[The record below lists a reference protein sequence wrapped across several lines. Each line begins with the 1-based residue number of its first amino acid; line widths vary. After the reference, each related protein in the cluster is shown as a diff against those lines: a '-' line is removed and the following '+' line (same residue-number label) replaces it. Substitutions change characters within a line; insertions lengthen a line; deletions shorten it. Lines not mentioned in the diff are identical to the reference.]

1 MELSDRQQRILQV
14 IVEEYISTVHP
25 VASENIAARSGLGV
39 KPATVR
45 NEMAELEAAGLI
57 THPHTSA
64 GRVPSDKGYRY
75 FVENLLDSSISLPS
89 DEQRTI
95 QHQFHQVQGDIEKWM
110 RLSTAVLSRAVQN
123 AAIITEPKGPSVTVK
138 QCQLLSLQDRTA
150 LLILITSDGTVRQTV
165 LTLADPLAEEEL
177 TTVGNKLTALLRGK
191 SLAVLPMADHDLSQF
206 EREVEAQVVI
216 LLHTVEDFSVRD
228 ITYDGLVKMLN
239 QPEFRATERV
249 KQVIELLE
257 NGGVLLTILPDVLNQ
272 DGVQVIIGDENKLN
286 DLRQCSIILTRYGVD
301 EKAGVLGIIGPTRM
315 EYGRTISGVRY
326 VARLLSE
333 MMRDVYGN

>member
-1 MELSDRQQRILQV
+1 VELSERQRRILQV

-39 KPATVR
+39 KQATVR
-45 NEMAELEAAGLI
+45 NEMAELEAAGYI

-64 GRVPSDKGYRY
+64 GRIPSDKGYRY
-75 FVENLLDSSISLPS
+75 FVENLLDNSGNLSN

-95 QHQFHQVQGDIEKWM
+95 QHQFYQVQRDLDEWM
-110 RLSTAVLSRAVQN
+110 RLSTAVLSRALQN
-123 AAIITEPKGPSVTVK
+123 AAIITEPKGPSVLFK

-150 LLILITSDGTVRQTV
+150 LLILVTNDGTVRQAV
-165 LTLADPLAEEEL
+165 ITLDQQRSEDELA
-177 TTVGNKLTALLRGK
+177 TVGNKLTALLRGK
-191 SLAVLPMADHDLSQF
+191 SLLEIPLADGDLNEF
-206 EREVEAQVVI
+206 ERAVESQMI
-216 LLHTVEDFSVRD
+216 GLLRSVEDFSSRD

-239 QPEFRATERV
+239 QPEFKATERV

-272 DGVQVIIGDENKLN
+272 EGVQVIIGDENKLN

-326 VARLLSE
+326 VSRLLSE
-333 MMRDVYGN
+333 MMRDVYGK